1 MLEVGAKKRGTA
13 INFANSIGC
22 PGDLEI
28 TSSKELAEYIGLSTR
43 APFYLL
49 IDEAQLTYADRVL
62 WTALLSSFGGR
73 SRNFWVIVAG
83 SYGSHTGSSC
93 HSPPREIP
101 HQLRMNLFSADSEL
115 SLAFTQQDFDDYM
128 TLHRLEDW
136 QEVIK
141 SYASPT
147 RTTITWKPGFH
158 PGVVAALSTFL
169 SSYVRCLVA

>member
-1 MLEVGAKKRGTA
+1 
-13 INFANSIGC
+13 
-22 PGDLEI
+22 
-28 TSSKELAEYIGLSTR
+28 
-43 APFYLL
+43 
-49 IDEAQLTYADRVL
+49 
-62 WTALLSSFGGR
+62 
-73 SRNFWVIVAG
+73 
-83 SYGSHTGSSC
+83 
-93 HSPPREIP
+93 
-101 HQLRMNLFSADSEL
+101 MNLFSADNEL